1 MKIIVTG
8 VAGFIG
14 MHVAKYLLKRG
25 DKVIGIDNMNSF
37 YDPKLKFA
45 RLEELKK
52 FNNFSFHKV
61 DIVEKKE
68 ISNIFSKSNP
78 QKVIHLAA
86 QAGVRYSIQNP
97 EEFIK
102 SNLVGFANIL
112 ENCRNFEIEHF
123 VYASSSSVYG
133 GNAFMP
139 FSESHSVNHPIS
151 LYAATKKSNELTA
164 HAYSHLYKIP
174 STGLRFFT
182 VYGPW
187 GRPDMALFKFTQNII
202 NNETIDIYNFGKM
215 DRDFTYV
222 SDIAEGVVKTL
233 DKVASPSNNYDA
245 FNPNPSI
252 SSAPF
257 RIYNIGNGNPVSL
270 IEYINTLENV
280 LGIKAKIN
288 FMDMQKGDVKSTH
301 SDNTALDKWVGFK
314 PRTSI
319 NEGVKFFV
327 DWYKEFYK
335 INK

>member
-25 DKVIGIDNMNSF
+25 DEVVGIDNINSF
-37 YDPKLKFA
+37 YESKLKLA

-52 FNNFSFHKV
+52 FNQFSFNKK
-61 DIVEKKE
+61 DIAEKKE
-68 ISNIFSKSNP
+68 ISDIFFKTKP

-97 EEFIK
+97 SEFIK

-112 ENCRNFEIEHF
+112 ENCRNFDIEHF

-133 GNAFMP
+133 GNTLMP
-139 FSESHSVNHPIS
+139 FSESDSVNHPIS
-151 LYAATKKSNELTA
+151 LYAATKKSNELMA

-187 GRPDMALFKFTQNII
+187 GRPDMALFKFTKNII
-202 NNETIDIYNFGKM
+202 NNEPIDIYNFGKM
-215 DRDFTYV
+215 NRDFTYV
-222 SDIAEGVVKTL
+222 DDIAEGVIKTL
-233 DKVASPSNNYDA
+233 DKAASPSADYDSY
-245 FNPNPSI
+245 NPNPSI

-270 IEYINTLENV
+270 IEYISTLENV

-301 SDNTALDKWVGFK
+301 SNNSALDKWIGFK

-319 NEGVKFFV
+319 KEGIKIFV
-327 DWYKEFYK
+327 DWYREFYK
-335 INK
+335 IKK

>member
-14 MHVAKYLLKRG
+14 MHVAKYLLIRG
-25 DKVIGIDNMNSF
+25 DEVIGIDNINSF
-37 YDPKLKFA
+37 YDPKLKLA
-45 RLEELKK
+45 RLEQLKK
-52 FNNFSFHKV
+52 FNQFSFIKV
-61 DIVEKKE
+61 DIVDKKE
-68 ISNIFSKSNP
+68 ISDIFSKTKP

-97 EEFIK
+97 EEFIN

-133 GNAFMP
+133 GNTLMP
-139 FSESHSVNHPIS
+139 FSESHSVNHPVS

-187 GRPDMALFKFTQNII
+187 VRPDMALFKFTKNII
-202 NNETIDIYNFGKM
+202 NNEPIDIYNFGKM

-222 SDIAEGVVKTL
+222 DDIAEGVVKTL
-233 DKVASPSNNYDA
+233 DKVASPSADYDA

-301 SDNTALDKWVGFK
+301 SDNSALDQWVGFK

-319 NEGVKFFV
+319 NEGVKIFV
-327 DWYKEFYK
+327 DWYKEFYRIK
-335 INK
+335 